1 MKKNNTM
8 GKDLAV
14 KAPIKHFLWIMRTT
28 FILLFTCIF
37 CSMAEVAHTQ
47 NARVTINQR
56 NSTLG
61 AVFNEIEKQT
71 DYLFIYNNEINID
84 EKVSVKAKRE
94 AVSRVLNTILKDKDI
109 DYSMEGNHIILSVVK
124 ESELKEQEK
133 TIEVELQQQKKQIT
147 GTVTDVDGLSII
159 GANIVEVGT
168 SNGTITDIDG
178 NFSLDVGNEATIR
191 ISYIGYLEQEIKT
204 ESRSSFKITLIEDTQ
219 ALEEVIVVGY
229 GTQKK
234 ATITGAI
241 STTSGQ

>member
-109 DYSMEGNHIILSVVK
+109 DYSMEGNHIILSYI
-124 ESELKEQEK
+124 EEK
-133 TIEVELQQQKKQIT
+133 LNEKNKDEIETVQQQGKTIT
-147 GTVTDVDGLSII
+147 GTITDINGEPII
-159 GANIVEVGT
+159 GANIIEKGT

-178 NFSLDVGNEATIR
+178 NYTLNVRDNAVLR
-191 ISYIGYLEQEIKT
+191 ISYIGYLEQEISTTNKT
-204 ESRSSFKITLIEDTQ
+204 SFNIVLQDDTK
-219 ALEEVIVVGY
+219 ALDELVVVGY
-229 GTQKK
+229 GVQKK
-234 ATITGAI
+234 HL
-241 STTSGQ
+241 

>member
-71 DYLFIYNNEINID
+71 DYLFIYNNEIIID

-147 GTVTDVDGLSII
+147 GNVKDTFGEPVPGTTVVVKGTTQGTVTNADGDYTLT
-159 GANIVEVGT
+159 NIPEDATLVFSFVGMRTQEV
-168 SNGTITDIDG
+168 
-178 NFSLDVGNEATIR
+178 
-191 ISYIGYLEQEIKT
+191 
-204 ESRSSFKITLIEDTQ
+204 
-219 ALEEVIVVGY
+219 VVGSQ
-229 GTQKK
+229 TSIN
-234 ATITGAI
+234 ITMEQDAI
-241 STTSGQ
+241 GIE